1 MVRQHGLQRLELD
14 GRHGDERHE
23 RGERE
28 RADDGVASGKE
39 PERDAR
45 ERGVRERVAD
55 QRVPANHEEYP
66 DRRAKDGDEERD
78 REGVLHDMRAAMK
91 KDGLS
96 PISKIDYDSVENGSI
111 SLDKADLY
119 SYFTASLEANCKIEE
134 YHGE

>member
-1 MVRQHGLQRLELD
+1 MSASIVPLSSTIAGPEITNPLVF
-14 GRHGDERHE
+14 
-23 RGERE
+23 
-28 RADDGVASGKE
+28 ADANRRNEQMKSIVFMKNVYIAIAVFGSAYAVASE
-39 PERDAR
+39 FIYDEDAT
-45 ERGVRERVAD
+45 GRV
-55 QRVPANHEEYP
+55 VCN
-66 DRRAKDGDEERD
+66 